1 MSYRYVIH
9 ARDAGFFSNFNG
21 VINRLG
27 STVCQD
33 DIAVVNWQANQ
44 VVRDGTVV
52 AQTQFPYGTPA
63 DGNLWNQFFEP
74 LPFVPNRTTGYQT
87 RDIWEI
93 DHCGMCFD
101 TFRAWG
107 KRACRLYSLNNQ
119 HWRQKYHAIYN
130 RYVHPRAYIKERV
143 DSFRGKYL
151 NQPDC
156 VGVHIRHGGHSV
168 EQINKYVYGVPHFV
182 AAIRQQYGQRVPA
195 IFLATDQ
202 EDVIQ
207 EMRDEFGAAV
217 VFQENVQRVAGG
229 DAEQL
234 HFDRK
239 GAVELG
245 ADILSDALLL
255 ASCKRL
261 IHVTSNVASAVGFIN
276 PQIEMRYTGHF
287 EPAAKLFWSRTNQ
300 ICFRGRSLRRLVRW
314 SRGREV
320 DLHLLPTA
328 P

>member
-1 MSYRYVIH
+1 VIH

-27 STVCQD
+27 NTLCQD
-33 DIAVVNWQANQ
+33 DIAVVNWQANR

-52 AQTQFPYGTPA
+52 AQTQFPYGAPG

-74 LPFVPNRTTGYQT
+74 LPFIANPATRYQNRDLWQ
-87 RDIWEI
+87 I
-93 DHCGMCFD
+93 DHGGMCFD

-107 KRACRLYSLNNQ
+107 KRACRLYAINSQ
-119 HWRQKYHAIYN
+119 PWRQKYHAIYKK
-130 RYVHPRAYIKERV
+130 YVRPRDSIKERV
-143 DSFRGKYL
+143 DSFCGRYL
-151 NQPDC
+151 NQPNC
-156 VGVHIRHGGHSV
+156 VGVHIRHAGHSV
-168 EQINKYVYGVPHFV
+168 EQIDKQVYGVPHFV
-182 AAIRQQYGQRVPA
+182 AAIRQQYGQRVPT

-207 EMRDEFGAAV
+207 QMRGEFGAAV
-217 VFQENVQRVAGG
+217 VFQENVRRVVGG
-229 DAEQL
+229 DGQQL
-234 HFDRK
+234 HFDQT
-239 GAVELG
+239 GSVELG

-255 ASCKRL
+255 ARCKQL

-287 EPAAKLFWSRTNQ
+287 EPAVKLFLSRAHQ
-300 ICFRGRSLRRLVRW
+300 ICFRGRSLRRLVQ
-314 SRGREV
+314 GAGGKEI

-328 P
+328 L